1 MREEQMTMR
10 RILIA
15 LFTTVSIYAQ
25 QQPTNTQVKCLADNQ
40 DLPKIP
46 ELVSSGGRLRGTITV
61 TSELNRI
68 PERYPLTI
76 GGKSAQPGQP
86 GTFSACWPQWIRA
99 FRSPEAQP
107 PYAAVPEGSWGDPMP
122 GPTLRARVGD
132 VIELTFLNNIDPAK
146 FNLSRDG
153 GMGVDRGDQRQ
164 CDDSSAGYPGADTYP
179 NCFHGSTT
187 ANIHFHGTHTNPNTT
202 GDNVFIELLSSR
214 RLAGGSPVKPEDVKT
229 AFDEFF
235 RRCEVELGT
244 IQHRTWPRKWT
255 DLPKSWTDMQKEK
268 LMQFDSQAGTINKVW
283 PVNERELANGAWP
296 QYYIGSYPY
305 CFRLPE
311 LRNAPRPAPA
321 TAPDAHAAHTG
332 GAGGA
337 ESQGSSW
344 SPFLAEDPPRM
355 PLQMGQA
362 PGTHWYHAHKHGS
375 TTIDVSNGMT
385 GAFIIEG
392 PYDDYLNDQYKAYGP
407 QWTRRQPVLVINQLG
422 TTPNL
427 MKGQGQ
433 DRGNDF
439 SINGRIN
446 PVITMAPGE
455 VQLWRIVNSA
465 SRGGVLFNEGPPAGF
480 QWRILAR
487 DGVQLKDVNYQKT
500 ANQTFL
506 LASGNRID
514 LLVKAP
520 DSCAAPNACTVHVRN
535 TVEPSNNSPYPI
547 NLLTVKISGTK
558 PSPPMNFVTTADP
571 NFPDFL
577 NDIPASAVKA
587 TKTIDFS
594 TIAQVNPPKVAAV
607 HQIDGKSFDGDVGAL
622 VRLNTTEQWTVRN
635 FAQIEHPFHIH
646 INPFQV
652 IETFE
657 PMQQLAD
664 VKTPRYI
671 TDETARTSPEQCF
684 LDPKKPEAWKS
695 CTPPRFV
702 AKDAI
707 WWDVFPIPG
716 GLKAVDKNN
725 KPINDDQGNQIV
737 IPGWFRMRSRFV
749 DYAGFYVIHC
759 HILAHEDRGMMT
771 VVEVAPSQS
780 PYSHH

>member
-1 MREEQMTMR
+1 MR

-15 LFTTVSIYAQ
+15 LLTTVSVYAQ
-25 QQPTNTQVKCLADNQ
+25 QQPTNTQVKCLPDNQ

-46 ELVSSGGRLRGTITV
+46 ELVSSGGRLRGTITL
-61 TSELNRI
+61 TTELNRI

-132 VIELTFLNNIDPAK
+132 IIELTFLNNIDPAK

-153 GMGVDRGDQRQ
+153 GTGVDRGDQRQ

-202 GDNVFIELLSSR
+202 GDNVFIEVLSSR

-235 RRCEVELGT
+235 RRCETELGA
-244 IQHRTWPRKWT
+244 IQYRTWPRKWT
-255 DLPKSWTDMQKEK
+255 DLPKSWTEMQKEK
-268 LMQFDSQAGTINKVW
+268 LMQFDAQAGTINKVW

-311 LRNAPRPAPA
+311 LRNAPPPAPA

-344 SPFLAEDPPRM
+344 SPFLTEDPPRM

-375 TTIDVSNGMT
+375 TTINVSNGMT

-392 PYDDYLNDQYKAYGP
+392 PYDDYLNEQYKAYGP

-455 VQLWRIVNSA
+455 VQLWRIVNSS
-465 SRGGVLFNEGPPAGF
+465 SRAGVLFDEGPPAGF

-520 DSCAAPNACTVHVRN
+520 ESCAAPNACTVRVRN

-558 PSPPMNFVTTADP
+558 PSPPMSFVATADP
-571 NFPDFL
+571 NFPEFL
-577 NDIPASAVKA
+577 EDIPASAVKA

-594 TIAQVNPPKVAAV
+594 TVPQVNPPKVAAV

-622 VRLNTTEQWTVRN
+622 VRLNTTEEWTVRN

-657 PMQQLAD
+657 PMQPLAD
-664 VKTPRYI
+664 GKTPRYI
-671 TDETARTSPEQCF
+671 TDERARKSLEQIYV
-684 LDPKKPEAWKS
+684 DPRNPDTWKA
-695 CTPPRFV
+695 PPGSAV
-702 AKDAI
+702 TKDAI

-716 GLKAVDKNN
+716 GLKAVDKDN
-725 KPINDDQGNQIV
+725 KPINDDQGKQIV
-737 IPGWFRMRSRFV
+737 IPGYFKMRSRFV

>member
-1 MREEQMTMR
+1 MR
-10 RILIA
+10 RTLIA
-15 LFTTVSIYAQ
+15 LLTTVSIYAQ
-25 QQPTNTQVKCLADNQ
+25 QQPTNTQVKCLPENQ
-40 DLPKIP
+40 DLPRIP
-46 ELVSSGGRLRGTITV
+46 ELVTSGGRLRATITL

-68 PERYPLTI
+68 AERQPITMPD
-76 GGKSAQPGQP
+76 KTASQPGQP
-86 GTFSACWPQWIRA
+86 GTFFACWPQWVRA
-99 FRSPEAQP
+99 FRSPEAKP
-107 PYAAVPEGSWGDPMP
+107 PYAVIPDGQYGDPMP
-122 GPTLRARVGD
+122 GPTLRARIGD
-132 VIELTFLNNIDPAK
+132 IIQLTFLNNIDPAK
-146 FNLSRDG
+146 FAGSRDG
-153 GMGVDRGDQRQ
+153 GTGVDRGDQRQ
-164 CDDSSAGYPGADTYP
+164 CDDTSAGYPGHDTYP

-202 GDNVFIELLSSR
+202 GDNVFIEVLSSR
-214 RLAGGSPVKPEDVKT
+214 RLAGGAPVKPEDVKP

-235 RRCEVELGT
+235 RRCEVELGK
-244 IQHRTWPRKWT
+244 IQQRTWPRKWS

-268 LMQFDSQAGTINKVW
+268 LMQFDSQPGTINKVW
-283 PVNERELANGAWP
+283 PVNEQELANGAWP

-311 LRNAPRPAPA
+311 LRNAPPPAPA
-321 TAPDAHAAHTG
+321 TATDVHAAHTG

-344 SPFLAEDPPRM
+344 SPFLTEDPPRL

-375 TTIDVSNGMT
+375 TAINVSNGMV

-392 PYDDYLNDQYKAYGP
+392 PYDDYLNEQYKAYGE
-407 QWTRRQPVLVINQLG
+407 QWTRRQPVMVINQLG
-422 TTPNL
+422 PSPNL
-427 MKGQGQ
+427 MRGAGQ
-433 DRGNDF
+433 DRGFDF

-446 PVITMAPGE
+446 PVVTMAPGE
-455 VQLWRIVNSA
+455 VQMWRIVNSS
-465 SRGGVLFNEGPPAGF
+465 SRAGVLFDEGPPAGF

-500 ANQTFL
+500 LNQPFL

-547 NLLTVKISGTK
+547 NLLTVKITGTK
-558 PSPPMNFVTTADP
+558 LSPAMDFIKTAAP
-571 NFPDFL
+571 FPDFL
-577 NDIPASAVKA
+577 SDIPASAVKA
-587 TKTIDFS
+587 TKIIDFS
-594 TIAQVNPPKVAAV
+594 TVPQVFKDGVGPPRNPAAV
-607 HQIDGKSFDGDVGAL
+607 HKIDGKQFDGDVGAL
-622 VRLNTTEQWTVRN
+622 VRLNTTEEWTVRN

-652 IETFE
+652 IETFTPDATLANGL
-657 PMQQLAD
+657 PM
-664 VKTPRYI
+664 YI
-671 TDETARTSPEQCF
+671 TDPAARKDLQQIL
-684 LDPKKPEAWKS
+684 LDPTKPETWKAPAGS
-695 CTPPRFV
+695 G
-702 AKDAI
+702 AKKDAI

-716 GLKAVDKNN
+716 GLKAVDAGGKA
-725 KPINDDQGNQIV
+725 INDADGNPIT
-737 IPGWFRMRSRFV
+737 IPGYFKMRSRFV